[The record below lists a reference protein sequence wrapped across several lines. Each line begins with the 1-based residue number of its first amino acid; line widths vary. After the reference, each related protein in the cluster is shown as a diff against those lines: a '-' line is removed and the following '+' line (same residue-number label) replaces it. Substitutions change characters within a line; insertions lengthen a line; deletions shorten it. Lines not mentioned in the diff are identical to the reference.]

1 MTLLVR
7 SECSVIKYK
16 AAVAGVS
23 GYLSGS
29 CQGIL
34 SRNFTTFGRELGP
47 GKGMEAEKG
56 KARRQRTERSWPGT
70 LREQRR
76 KESGRRKTGVVNNSL
91 YMLRHL
97 AHTWQTMGTAIAR
110 LLGGA

>member
-1 MTLLVR
+1 MR
-7 SECSVIKYK
+7 SECSVTKYK

-23 GYLSGS
+23 GYLLGP

-34 SRNFTTFGRELGP
+34 LRNFTTFGRELGP
-47 GKGMEAEKG
+47 GKGMEAENRKKLARNTKG
-56 KARRQRTERSWPGT
+56 TEEE
-70 LREQRR
+70 REWK
-76 KESGRRKTGVVNNSL
+76 KEDWGGEQSL
-91 YMLRHL
+91 YMLGLL